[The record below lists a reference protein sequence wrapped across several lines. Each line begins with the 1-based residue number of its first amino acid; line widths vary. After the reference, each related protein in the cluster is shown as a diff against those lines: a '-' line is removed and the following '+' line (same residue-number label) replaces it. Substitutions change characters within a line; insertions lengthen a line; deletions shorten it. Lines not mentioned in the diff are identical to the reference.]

1 MDIFTTLFSSAWSI
15 LMVAV
20 FFGGSIFIHELGHFL
35 AARRRG
41 LIVERF
47 SIGFGPKIFSWKG
60 KDGVE
65 YRLSWLPLGG
75 YVSLPQLA
83 DMRAIEG
90 TPDANVKSLPPPNYA
105 TKMIVF
111 GAGAFFN
118 ILFALALACIIW
130 GVGLP
135 TSADQTSTRIGYI
148 VDKITLSDGTSV
160 QSPATE
166 AGFIVGD
173 TILAIDGHEVETWS
187 EILQTLVTGAGR
199 TGDGRREAIFTIE
212 RDGRVFDVAVHP
224 QLSGDDKVRKVGI
237 APGYELIIDSLAP
250 GSLAAA
256 AGFQLNDRLVFLDD
270 TPILHTQTYVE
281 HLNAHPARD
290 VLAVV
295 KRDDSTVT
303 LTIPAR
309 ADAARAF
316 DIGLGFTTDSTLTY
330 PTPFKQV
337 GDTVVTTYRTFA
349 SLLNPHSDVGISKL
363 SGPVG
368 IARIFHMAA
377 QADIRYVLWF
387 TILVNVNLAIMNLLP
402 IPVLDGGHM
411 VFATIDRIRR
421 RALSAEFIARTQGAF
436 MVLLLSMMLYVTFFD
451 VRRWTRD
458 SAAGRAEQAK
468 ETTPA
473 NEPESA
479 PAK

>member
-20 FFGGSIFIHELGHFL
+20 FFGGSIFVHELGHFL

-41 LIVERF
+41 VVVERF

-90 TPDANVKSLPPPNYA
+90 TPDADLQRLPQPGYA

-118 ILFALALACIIW
+118 VLFALALACIIW

-135 TSADQTSTRIGYI
+135 TTADQTSTQIGYI
-148 VDKITLSDGTSV
+148 VDEIKLPDGKTV
-160 QSPATE
+160 KSPAAE

-173 TILAIDGHEVETWS
+173 TIKAIDGHAVETWS
-187 EILQTLVTGAGR
+187 DILQTLVTGAGR
-199 TGDGRREAIFTIE
+199 TDDGRREAIFKIE
-212 RDGRVFDVAVHP
+212 RDGRIFDIRVHP
-224 QLSGDDKVRKVGI
+224 QLSGEDKVRKVGI
-237 APGYELIIDSLAP
+237 APGYELIVDRIAP
-250 GSLAAA
+250 KSVGST
-256 AGFQLNDRLVFLDD
+256 AGFQLQDRLVRLDD
-270 TPILHTQTYVE
+270 TPILHAQTYIEYLKNNPDREVV
-281 HLNAHPARD
+281 AI
-290 VLAVV
+290 V
-295 KRDDSTVT
+295 KRGTSSVK

-309 ADAARAF
+309 TTLEQAF
-316 DIGLGFTTDSTLTY
+316 DIGLDFTTDSTLTY
-330 PTPFKQV
+330 PTPLKQV
-337 GDTVVTTYRTFA
+337 GDTIVTTYRTFA
-349 SLLNPHSDVGISKL
+349 SLLNPRSDIGISKL

-368 IARIFHMAA
+368 IARVFHLAA
-377 QADIRYVLWF
+377 QVDIRYVLWF

-411 VFATIDRIRR
+411 VFATIAKLRG
-421 RALSAEFIARTQGAF
+421 RALPAEFIAKTQGAF
-436 MVLLLSMMLYVTFFD
+436 MVLLFSMMLYVSFFD
-451 VRRWTRD
+451 VRRWSRD
-458 SAAGRAEQAK
+458 AATERTEQ
-468 ETTPA
+468 TTPA
-473 NEPESA
+473 
-479 PAK
+479 K